1 LKTDLKESTH
11 TYDNSMDPLFERRS
25 LTKKVHVNSKF
36 LQKNIASSL
45 LLQLKQNYEGK
56 CTPEGFIQ
64 QNSITIVNYSL
75 GRANYIKGGID
86 YDVTFQADICMPHT
100 GQHFKAPVKLRSKV
114 GIHAETPPIKVLIPR
129 DLHLGSTDF
138 EQVKVDDDIEFEV
151 VGAQF
156 KQEDE
161 TIIVVGRLLTKVAPP
176 PEAPILAPPK
186 KEEEERK
193 LETVPKSE
201 EGEEKRV
208 VFTPVAAEKPTKRK
222 LKKPEPETLKLE

>member
-1 LKTDLKESTH
+1 MTTVWTL
-11 TYDNSMDPLFERRS
+11 S
-25 LTKKVHVNSKF
+25 LSDAALRKRFTLLQKF

-64 QNSITIVNYSL
+64 QNSVTIVNYSL
-75 GRANYIKGGID
+75 GRANYIKGGVD

-100 GQHFKAPVKLRSKV
+100 GQRFKAPVRLRSKI

-129 DLHLGSTDF
+129 DLHIGSTDF
-138 EQVKVDDDIEFEV
+138 EEVKVDDDIEFEV

-161 TIIVVGRLLTKVAPP
+161 SIVVVGRLLTKVAAPA
-176 PEAPILAPPK
+176 EAPFFAPATK
-186 KEEEERK
+186 SDEERK

-208 VFTPVAAEKPTKRK
+208 VFSPIAVEKTTKRK